1 MKAGRKDRDG
11 DGGLTTVREV
21 MTSELVTVEPS
32 TTVMDAARAMATGRA
47 GSVLVLQDGS
57 LVGIFTER
65 DILRALAESSMAD
78 AVRVSSVSKWMTPEP
93 STVGPETS
101 VGEALDRMV
110 SGGFRHLPVTEGDAV
125 VGVISMRDLA
135 KSIARE

>member
-1 MKAGRKDRDG
+1 MVT
-11 DGGLTTVREV
+11 GLTTVREV

-32 TTVMDAARAMATGRA
+32 TTVMDAARAMAAGRA

-93 STVGPETS
+93 STVGPDTS

-110 SGGFRHLPVTEGDAV
+110 SGGFRHLPVTEGDSV